1 MATTYELIASV
12 TVGSGGS
19 ATMQFTSI
27 PATYTDLSLFISAR
41 DTAPSQS
48 GDNFK
53 IYFNSANSNR
63 SSKTFLSNGGSVQT
77 FGTNNSQT
85 GYLNASTALAS
96 TFGSAF
102 YYIPNYAGTAV
113 KIFGGD
119 SIQTDNNSATQFGL
133 DSCLWNITDAITSIT
148 IETNYA
154 SQTFVQYSTA
164 YLYGISNA

>member
-1 MATTYELIASV
+1 MATTYQLISSV
-12 TVGSGGS
+12 TVGSGGA
-19 ATMQFTSI
+19 ATISFTSI

-53 IYFNSANSNR
+53 IYFNSSNSNR

-77 FGTNNSQT
+77 FGTANSQT
-85 GYLNASTALAS
+85 GYLNATTSLAS
-96 TFGSAF
+96 TFGSAL

-113 KIFGGD
+113 KVFGAE
-119 SIQTDNNSATQFGL
+119 SIMTDNNSGVQFGF
-133 DSCLWNITDAITSIT
+133 DSCLWNVSTAITSIT